1 MATVERKTVLIDTNV
16 IIFAMK
22 PQPKEDP
29 VSEKD
34 RHEYAQIRNALA
46 FLDQCEKARDIVVIS
61 SISVGELLEGL
72 EEEKFGEALAIMEN
86 AFKILPFGT
95 GEATLAASLARR
107 TRANEKNSGAKGEG
121 EKTKLNNDRYILAT
135 GIQAGCT
142 DFYTTD
148 KELLKQA
155 AKLEIPMQVHPLPDA
170 PPEQLDLPYDDIAN
184 SRQG

>member
-1 MATVERKTVLIDTNV
+1 MTTADRKSVLVDTNV

-22 PQPKEDP
+22 PLPTKEP
-29 VSEKD
+29 ESEKD
-34 RHEYAQIRNALA
+34 RHEQAQIQNAVA
-46 FLDQCEKARDIVVIS
+46 FLEQCAKKRYTVVVS
-61 SISVGELLEGL
+61 SISVGELLEGI

-86 AFKILPFGT
+86 AFRILPFGT
-95 GEATLAASLARR
+95 GEATLAASMARR
-107 TRANEKNSGAKGEG
+107 MRAREKSADRVKLEG

-155 AKLEIPMQVHPLPDA
+155 ARLEIPMQIHPLPDA
-170 PPEQLDLPYDDIAN
+170 PPEQLDLPYVE
-184 SRQG
+184 